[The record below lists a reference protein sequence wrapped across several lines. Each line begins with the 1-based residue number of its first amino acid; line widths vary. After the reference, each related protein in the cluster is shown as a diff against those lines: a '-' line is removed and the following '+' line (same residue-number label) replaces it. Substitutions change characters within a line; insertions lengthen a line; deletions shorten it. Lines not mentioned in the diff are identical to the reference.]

1 MKNPTDSS
9 QSRSRRPWP
18 LAQSP
23 FRVMGLFREF
33 AHAQAS
39 SGIVLLACV
48 IVALVWANSPLASS
62 YFDLWHLHVSVH
74 FGDLPPFDKPLE
86 YWINDGLMVIF
97 FFVVG
102 LEIKREVIAGELAAP
117 RKAMLP
123 IMAAIGGMVVP
134 AAIFLWFNWGGPA
147 QRGWGIPMAT
157 DIAFTLGVMAVLGS
171 RVPTPIKVF
180 LTALA
185 IVDDIGA
192 VLVIAIF
199 YTSEISLLALGIAAV
214 FVLLLVGANRM
225 GVRSTLVYF
234 LLIACGLWPAF
245 IASGVHPTVAGVIA
259 AFTIPAR
266 RRIDSAE
273 FANLSRV
280 YVEEFAQVS
289 GDEGN
294 ALAAGEQAARQRLLN
309 EEQVSLM
316 RQIER
321 TAVGAQSPLQR
332 FESALHPWTVFG
344 IMPLFALANAGVA
357 VFGDAAAN
365 ADFSGLL
372 LDPLALGVAL
382 GLVVGK
388 PLGIMLFSV
397 AAVRLGLATLPSR
410 VNWYHVLGAGCLAGI
425 GFTMSLFI
433 ANLALGGTD
442 LLETA
447 KVSILVGSLLAS
459 VLGWL
464 VFQFGPQFGRLRG
477 GQE

>member
-1 MKNPTDSS
+1 MKNDLSDATKQN
-9 QSRSRRPWP
+9 QSASARGHGR
-18 LAQSP
+18 
-23 FRVMGLFREF
+23 FRVLGLFQEF

-39 SGIVLLACV
+39 SGIVLLVCV
-48 IVALVWANSPLASS
+48 IVALVWANSPFGSS
-62 YFDLWHLHVSVH
+62 YYDLWHLHFALK
-74 FGDLPPFDKPLE
+74 FGDVDWINEAFDRPLE
-86 YWINDGLMVIF
+86 YWINDGLMVVF

-102 LEIKREVIAGELAAP
+102 LEIKREVIAGELASP

-134 AAIFLWFNWGGPA
+134 AAIFLWFNFGGPG

-199 YTSEISLLALGIAAV
+199 YTSDISLGALGIAAV
-214 FVLLLVGANRM
+214 FVLLLIAANRL
-225 GVRSTLVYF
+225 GIRSTYVYI
-234 LLIACGLWPAF
+234 LLIVCGLWPAF
-245 IASGVHPTVAGVIA
+245 IFSGVHPTVAGVIA

-266 RRIDSAE
+266 RRIDAAE
-273 FANLSRV
+273 FTNLSRV
-280 YVEEFAQVS
+280 YIDEFDQAS
-289 GDEGN
+289 GEGDGDSL
-294 ALAAGEQAARQRLLN
+294 LAN

-316 RQIER
+316 RSIER
-321 TAVGAQSPLQR
+321 TALGAQSPLQR
-332 FESALHPWTVFG
+332 FENTLHPWTVFG

-357 VFGDAAAN
+357 IS
-365 ADFSGLL
+365 ADFTSMLEE
-372 LDPLALGVAL
+372 PLARGVAL
-382 GLVVGK
+382 GLLVGK

-397 AAVRLGLATLPSR
+397 VAVRLGLAALPSR
-410 VNWYHVLGAGCLAGI
+410 VNWLHVLGAGCLAGI

-433 ANLALGGTD
+433 ANLAMGGTE
-442 LLETA
+442 LLEAA
-447 KVSILVGSLLAS
+447 KISILVGSLLAA

-464 VFQFGPQFGRLRG
+464 VFQFAPLLGRNRG
-477 GQE
+477 ND

>member
-1 MKNPTDSS
+1 MSNDTRAQTNNNQSGSPRR
-9 QSRSRRPWP
+9 QSR
-18 LAQSP
+18 
-23 FRVMGLFREF
+23 FRVLGLFQEF

-48 IVALVWANSPLASS
+48 IVALVWANSPFGSS
-62 YFDLWHLHVSVH
+62 YYDLWHLHLAVK
-74 FGDLPPFDKPLE
+74 FGNVEWLNEAFDRPLE
-86 YWINDGLMVIF
+86 YWINDGLMAIF

-102 LEIKREVIAGELAAP
+102 LEIKREVIAGELASP

-134 AAIFLWFNWGGPA
+134 AAIFLWFNLGGPG

-199 YTSEISLLALGIAAV
+199 YTSEISLTALGIAAV
-214 FVLLLVGANRM
+214 FVVLMIAANRL

-234 LLIACGLWPAF
+234 LLGACGLWPAF
-245 IASGVHPTVAGVIA
+245 IFSGVHPTVAGVIA
-259 AFTIPAR
+259 AFTIPAW
-266 RRIDSAE
+266 RRIDSTE
-273 FANLSRV
+273 FTNLSRV
-280 YVEEFAQVS
+280 YIDEF
-289 GDEGN
+289 D
-294 ALAAGEQAARQRLLN
+294 QASDGGGSVLVN

-316 RQIER
+316 RSIER
-321 TAVGAQSPLQR
+321 TALEAQSPLQR
-332 FESALHPWTVFG
+332 FENTLHPWTVFS
-344 IMPLFALANAGVA
+344 IMPLFALANAGVSIS
-357 VFGDAAAN
+357 
-365 ADFSGLL
+365 ADFTSMFEE
-372 LDPLALGVAL
+372 PLAQGVAL
-382 GLVVGK
+382 GLLVGK

-397 AAVRLGLATLPSR
+397 IAVRLGLASLPSR
-410 VNWYHVLGAGCLAGI
+410 VRWAHVLGAGCLAGI

-433 ANLALGGTD
+433 ANLALGGTE
-442 LLETA
+442 LLEAA
-447 KVSILVGSLLAS
+447 KISILVGSLLAA

-464 VFQFGPQFGRLRG
+464 VFQFAPLLSRKRG
-477 GQE
+477 SE

>member
-1 MKNPTDSS
+1 MGKDANTTMKVNHSG
-9 QSRSRRPWP
+9 
-18 LAQSP
+18 SP
-23 FRVMGLFREF
+23 RGQGRFRVLGLFQEF

-48 IVALVWANSPLASS
+48 IVALVWANSPFASS
-62 YFDLWHLHVSVH
+62 YYDLWHLHFAVK
-74 FGDLPPFDKPLE
+74 FGDVEWINEAFDRPLE
-86 YWINDGLMVIF
+86 YWINDGLMAIF

-102 LEIKREVIAGELAAP
+102 LEIKREVIAGELASP

-123 IMAAIGGMVVP
+123 IMAAIGGMLVP
-134 AAIFLWFNWGGPA
+134 AAIFLWFNIGGPG

-157 DIAFTLGVMAVLGS
+157 DIAFTLGVMAVLGT

-199 YTSEISLLALGIAAV
+199 YTSGISLVALGIAGIFV
-214 FVLLLVGANRM
+214 VLLLAANRL
-225 GVRSTLVYF
+225 GVRSTLVYII
-234 LLIACGLWPAF
+234 LGACGLWPAF
-245 IASGVHPTVAGVIA
+245 IFSGVHPTVAGVIA
-259 AFTIPAR
+259 AFTIPAL

-280 YVEEFAQVS
+280 YIDEFAQASDGGESV
-289 GDEGN
+289 
-294 ALAAGEQAARQRLLN
+294 LAN

-316 RQIER
+316 RSIER
-321 TAVGAQSPLQR
+321 TALGAQSPLQR
-332 FESALHPWTVFG
+332 FENTLHPWTVFG

-357 VFGDAAAN
+357 IG
-365 ADFSGLL
+365 ADFSRMMEE
-372 LDPLALGVAL
+372 PLAQGVAL
-382 GLVVGK
+382 GLLVGK

-397 AAVRLGLATLPSR
+397 VAVRLGLAALPNR
-410 VNWYHVLGAGCLAGI
+410 VHWVHVLGAGCLAGI

-433 ANLALGGTD
+433 ANLAMGGTE
-442 LLETA
+442 LLEAA
-447 KVSILVGSLLAS
+447 KISILVGSLLAA

-464 VFQFGPQFGRLRG
+464 VFQFAPVLSRMR
-477 GQE
+477 EKD

>member
-1 MKNPTDSS
+1 MRNDSA
-9 QSRSRRPWP
+9 RSEPAGEGGSARAHGR
-18 LAQSP
+18 
-23 FRVMGLFREF
+23 FRVLGLFQEF

-62 YFDLWHLHVSVH
+62 YFDLWHLHISVSL
-74 FGDLPPFDKPLE
+74 GDFHFDKPLE
-86 YWINDGLMVIF
+86 YWINDGLMAIF

-102 LEIKREVIAGELAAP
+102 LEIKREVVAGELASP

-134 AAIFLWFNWGGPA
+134 AAIFLFFNFGGPG

-199 YTSEISLLALGIAAV
+199 YTSKISLEALGVAAI
-214 FVLLLVGANRM
+214 FVILLLAANRL
-225 GVRSTLVYF
+225 GIRSTLVYI
-234 LLIACGLWPAF
+234 LLGACGLWPAF
-245 IASGVHPTVAGVIA
+245 IFSGVHPTVAGVIA
-259 AFTIPAR
+259 AFTIPVR
-266 RRIDSAE
+266 RRIDSEE
-273 FANLSRV
+273 FTNLSRV
-280 YVEEFAQVS
+280 YIDEF
-289 GDEGN
+289 
-294 ALAAGEQAARQRLLN
+294 EQASGEGDDVLAN

-316 RQIER
+316 RSIER
-321 TAVGAQSPLQR
+321 TALGTQSPLQR
-332 FESALHPWTVFG
+332 FENTLHPWTVFG

-357 VFGDAAAN
+357 IG
-365 ADFSGLL
+365 ADFTSMFAQ
-372 LDPLALGVAL
+372 PLAQGVAL
-382 GLVVGK
+382 GLLVGK
-388 PLGIMLFSV
+388 PLGIVLFSV
-397 AAVRLGLATLPSR
+397 VAVRLGLAVLPGNVR
-410 VNWYHVLGAGCLAGI
+410 WAHVLGAGCLAGI

-442 LLETA
+442 LLEAA
-447 KVSILVGSLLAS
+447 KISILVGSLLAS

-464 VFQFGPQFGRLRG
+464 IFQFAPRQRSDPGTH
-477 GQE
+477 

>member
-1 MKNPTDSS
+1 MKDRTDNSTN
-9 QSRSRRPWP
+9 RGGRAWP
-18 LAQSP
+18 LVPPS
-23 FRVMGLFREF
+23 FRVMGMFREF

-48 IVALVWANSPLASS
+48 ILALVWANSPLASS
-62 YFDLWHLHVSVH
+62 YFALWHLHFSVH
-74 FGDLPPFDKPLE
+74 FGDFVFDKPLE

-117 RKAMLP
+117 RRAMLP

-134 AAIFLWFNWGGPA
+134 AAVFLWFNWGGPA

-171 RVPTPIKVF
+171 RVPTSVKVF

-199 YTSEISLLALGIAAV
+199 YTSDISLTALGIAAI
-214 FVLLLVGANRM
+214 FVLLLIGANRL
-225 GVRSTLVYF
+225 GVRSTLVYI
-234 LLIACGLWPAF
+234 LLAGCGLWPAF

-273 FANLSRV
+273 FTNLSRV
-280 YVEEFAQVS
+280 YVEEFGQVS
-289 GDEGN
+289 AAEDSMLEDEEK
-294 ALAAGEQAARQRLLN
+294 ASPQRMLN
-309 EEQVSLM
+309 DEQVTLM
-316 RQIER
+316 RRIEQ
-321 TAVGAQSPLQR
+321 TAIGAQSPLQR
-332 FESALHPWTVFG
+332 FENTLHPWTVFG
-344 IMPLFALANAGVA
+344 IMPLFALANAGV
-357 VFGDAAAN
+357 GIN
-365 ADFSGLL
+365 ADFGVLL
-372 LDPLALGVAL
+372 EDPLARGVAL
-382 GLVVGK
+382 GLLVGK
-388 PLGIMLFSV
+388 PLGILLFSV
-397 AAVRLGLATLPSR
+397 AAVSLGLAALPSR
-410 VNWYHVLGAGCLAGI
+410 VNWLHVLGAGCLAGI

-433 ANLALGGTD
+433 ANLALGGTE
-442 LLETA
+442 LLETS

-459 VLGWL
+459 ILGWV
-464 VFQFGPQFGRLRG
+464 VFQFAPHFGRVRKSRDESG
-477 GQE
+477 

>member
-1 MKNPTDSS
+1 
-9 QSRSRRPWP
+9 
-18 LAQSP
+18 
-23 FRVMGLFREF
+23 MGLFREF

-62 YFDLWHLHVSVH
+62 YFALWHLHFAVH
-74 FGDLPPFDKPLE
+74 LGDFHFDQPLHW
-86 YWINDGLMVIF
+86 WINDGLMAIF

-117 RKAMLP
+117 RRAMLP
-123 IMAAIGGMVVP
+123 IMAAVGGMVVP

-199 YTSEISLLALGIAAV
+199 YTSEISLPALGVAAIV
-214 FVLLLVGANRM
+214 VLLLIGANRM
-225 GVRSTLVYF
+225 GVRSTLVY
-234 LLIACGLWPAF
+234 LLLVAGGLWPAF

-280 YVEEFAQVS
+280 YVEEFAQAS
-289 GDEGN
+289 GDGDSPQADEG
-294 ALAAGEQAARQRLLN
+294 QASLQRLLN
-309 EEQVSLM
+309 DEQVSLM
-316 RQIER
+316 RQIEQ

-344 IMPLFALANAGVA
+344 IMPLFALANAGVS
-357 VFGDAAAN
+357 VFEGAAMEAGF
-365 ADFSGLL
+365 ASLMAE
-372 LDPLALGVAL
+372 PLALGVAL
-382 GLVVGK
+382 GLLVGK

-410 VNWYHVLGAGCLAGI
+410 VGWMHVLGAGCLAGI

-433 ANLALGGTD
+433 ANLALGGTGF
-442 LLETA
+442 LETA

-459 VLGWL
+459 ILGWL
-464 VFQFGPQFGRLRG
+464 VFQFAPLFGRNAG
-477 GQE
+477 

>member
-1 MKNPTDSS
+1 MKNDTDTSEHAGAGGS
-9 QSRSRRPWP
+9 P
-18 LAQSP
+18 LVHGR
-23 FRVMGLFREF
+23 FRVLGLFLEF

-48 IVALVWANSPLASS
+48 IVALLWANSPLASS
-62 YFDLWHLHVSVH
+62 YFDLWHLHISVSL
-74 FGDLPPFDKPLE
+74 GDFVFDKPLE
-86 YWINDGLMVIF
+86 YWINDGLMAIF

-102 LEIKREVIAGELAAP
+102 LEIKREVIAGELASP

-134 AAIFLWFNWGGPA
+134 AAVFLWFNLGGPG

-199 YTSEISLLALGIAAV
+199 YTSEISLEALGIAAI
-214 FVLLLVGANRM
+214 FVILLLAANRL
-225 GVRSTLVYF
+225 GVRSTLVYI
-234 LLIACGLWPAF
+234 LLGACGLWPAF
-245 IASGVHPTVAGVIA
+245 IFSGVHPTVAGVIA
-259 AFTIPAR
+259 AFTIPVR
-266 RRIDSAE
+266 RRIDGEE
-273 FANLSRV
+273 FTNLSRV
-280 YVEEFAQVS
+280 YIEEF
-289 GDEGN
+289 
-294 ALAAGEQAARQRLLN
+294 EQASGEGDSLLAN

-316 RQIER
+316 RSIER
-321 TAVGAQSPLQR
+321 TALGAQSPLQR
-332 FESALHPWTVFG
+332 FENTLHPWTVFG

-357 VFGDAAAN
+357 ID
-365 ADFSGLL
+365 ADFSGMLEQ
-372 LDPLALGVAL
+372 PLSRGIAL

-388 PLGIMLFSV
+388 PLGIVFFSV
-397 AAVRLGLATLPSR
+397 VAVRLGLATLPNNVR
-410 VNWYHVLGAGCLAGI
+410 WVHVLGAGCLAGI

-442 LLETA
+442 LLEAA
-447 KVSILVGSLLAS
+447 KISILVGSLLAS
-459 VLGWL
+459 ILGWL
-464 VFQFGPQFGRLRG
+464 IFQFGPHPRG
-477 GQE
+477 SPGAQ

>member
-1 MKNPTDSS
+1 MKNNTKIQDGSDSDGP
-9 QSRSRRPWP
+9 QR
-18 LAQSP
+18 AQGR
-23 FRVMGLFREF
+23 FRVLGLFQEF

-48 IVALVWANSPLASS
+48 IVAIVWANSPFGSS
-62 YFDLWHLHVSVH
+62 YYDLWHLHVAVR
-74 FGDLPPFDKPLE
+74 FGDFVFDKPLE

-102 LEIKREVIAGELAAP
+102 LEIKREVIAGELASP

-134 AAIFLWFNWGGPA
+134 AAVFLWFNFGGPA

-199 YTSEISLLALGIAAV
+199 YTSDISLPALGIAAI
-214 FVLLLVGANRM
+214 FVLLLIAANRL
-225 GVRSTLVYF
+225 GIRSTLVYI
-234 LLIACGLWPAF
+234 LLGACGLWPAF

-259 AFTIPAR
+259 AFTIPVR

-273 FANLSRV
+273 FTNLSRV
-280 YVEEFAQVS
+280 YIDEFAQASDDGESV
-289 GDEGN
+289 
-294 ALAAGEQAARQRLLN
+294 LAN

-316 RQIER
+316 RSIER
-321 TAVGAQSPLQR
+321 TALGAQSPLQR
-332 FESALHPWTVFG
+332 FENTLHPWTVFG
-344 IMPLFALANAGVA
+344 IMPLFALANAGVSIS
-357 VFGDAAAN
+357 
-365 ADFSGLL
+365 ADFTSMFEE
-372 LDPLALGVAL
+372 PLARGVAL

-397 AAVRLGLATLPSR
+397 VAVRLGLAALPSR
-410 VNWYHVLGAGCLAGI
+410 VHWAHVLGAGCLAGI

-442 LLETA
+442 LLEAA
-447 KVSILVGSLLAS
+447 KISILVGSLLAA

-464 VFQFGPQFGRLRG
+464 VFQFAPLLSRNRG
-477 GQE
+477 SEQDV

>member
-1 MKNPTDSS
+1 MKNDGSNAAKQN
-9 QSRSRRPWP
+9 QSESTSGHGR
-18 LAQSP
+18 
-23 FRVMGLFREF
+23 FRVLGIFQEF

-48 IVALVWANSPLASS
+48 IVALVWANSPFGSS
-62 YFDLWHLHVSVH
+62 YYDLWHLHFALK
-74 FGDLPPFDKPLE
+74 FGDVDWINEAFDRPLE

-102 LEIKREVIAGELAAP
+102 LEIKREVIAGELASP

-134 AAIFLWFNWGGPA
+134 AAIFLWFNLGGPA

-199 YTSEISLLALGIAAV
+199 YTSGISLLALGIAAV
-214 FVLLLVGANRM
+214 FVLLLIAANRL
-225 GVRSTLVYF
+225 GIRSTYVYI

-245 IASGVHPTVAGVIA
+245 IFSGVHPTVAGVIA

-266 RRIDSAE
+266 RRIDTTE
-273 FANLSRV
+273 FTNLSRV
-280 YVEEFAQVS
+280 YIDEFDQVS
-289 GDEGN
+289 GEGDDL
-294 ALAAGEQAARQRLLN
+294 LAN

-316 RQIER
+316 RSIER
-321 TAVGAQSPLQR
+321 TALGAQSPLQR
-332 FESALHPWTVFG
+332 LENTLHPWTVFG

-357 VFGDAAAN
+357 IS
-365 ADFSGLL
+365 ADFASMFEE
-372 LDPLALGVAL
+372 PLARGVAL

-397 AAVRLGLATLPSR
+397 IAVRLGLATLPSR
-410 VNWYHVLGAGCLAGI
+410 VNWLHVLGAGCLAGI

-433 ANLALGGTD
+433 ANLAMGGTE
-442 LLETA
+442 LLEAA
-447 KVSILVGSLLAS
+447 KISILVGSLVAA

-464 VFQFGPQFGRLRG
+464 VFQFAPLLSRNRG
-477 GQE
+477 ND